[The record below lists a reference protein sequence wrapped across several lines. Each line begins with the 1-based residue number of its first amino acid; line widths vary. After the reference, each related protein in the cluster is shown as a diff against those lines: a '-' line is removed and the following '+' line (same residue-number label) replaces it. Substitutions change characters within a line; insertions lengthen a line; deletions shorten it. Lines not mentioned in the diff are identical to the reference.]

1 MADIIIITN
10 NKVIVN
16 QLAMGKKDLVVDN
29 GEEKKRK
36 GRVSGIAA
44 MNRKDA
50 MVTMD
55 STGCIADEDAHH
67 NNNRLRRGKYYVR
80 TAEGIV
86 RRARL
91 GSFLP
96 FRPTRL
102 LPHPPVFS
110 IGSPH
115 IFYRVDEAL
124 GC

>member
-86 RRARL
+86 PSDDEGVARASDLFFLSDRRV
-91 GSFLP
+91 SSHI
-96 FRPTRL
+96 RPSSPL
-102 LPHPPVFS
+102 APPTFS
-110 IGSPH
+110 I
-115 IFYRVDEAL
+115 E
-124 GC
+124 